1 MRPSGEFNY
10 ESSKSKLA
18 NLRLDSDDGPR
29 ITLTIPG
36 DVIGADGYEMH
47 DENSGRHEHL
57 LRLAGWVDVESR
69 VTVCQSSSQDSQRHI
84 NNIGWLCRCRDLVST
99 KTPSHTIFTRRF
111 FRSCLLP
118 HLCPGDVLV
127 ERDYVRFDLGV
138 VVFEL
143 INQVHQ
149 CRHATVTADYRN

>member
-1 MRPSGEFNY
+1 MRPSGDFNY

-18 NLRLDSDDGPR
+18 NLRLDSDEGPR

-36 DVIGADGYEMH
+36 DVIGADRYEMH

-69 VTVCQSSSQDSQRHI
+69 VTVCQCTSEGCQRRV
-84 NNIGWLCRCRDLVST
+84 NNKGWLCRCCHLVST
-99 KTPSHTIFTRRF
+99 KTTSYTIFARRF
-111 FRSCLLP
+111 FSSWLLLYLCL
-118 HLCPGDVLV
+118 GDVLI
-127 ERDYVRFDLGV
+127 ERNYVRFALLV

-143 INQVHQ
+143 INQVRQ
-149 CRHATVTADYRN
+149 CRHAAVTADYWN